1 MQKIVSEIFH
11 RHPKI
16 SSPVDHAV
24 NQVFRKQ
31 GGSPQEC
38 TQLEQWRE
46 KKPMTIN
53 QTAFVDISICI
64 K

>member
-1 MQKIVSEIFH
+1 M
-11 RHPKI
+11 

-31 GGSPQEC
+31 GGSPQEF

-46 KKPMTIN
+46 KNP
-53 QTAFVDISICI
+53 
-64 K
+64 